1 MLFDME
7 KDRWFDNSP
16 PDQPQGDVK
25 VVILVKL
32 EECLFGNKIL
42 FFWVVRKLSAGYRMA
57 TAFPNFHNISVGNK
71 MLDP

>member
-1 MLFDME
+1 MLLDME

-42 FFWVVRKLSAGYRMA
+42 FFLGCTQTVSGLSNDYG
-57 TAFPNFHNISVGNK
+57 FPQLPQH
-71 MLDP
+71 LCR